1 MDNLTHSLTG
11 VMLSRAGLN
20 HGLPRANWLL
30 LMAVNAPD
38 IDAITA
44 AGGAGFY
51 FEHHR
56 WISHALV
63 AMPVIA
69 ILPVLVLRYV
79 FRQPLPWLRAWLVS
93 LIGVASHLALDFTN
107 AYGIRLLLPFSDA
120 WPALDIT
127 GVVDVWI
134 WAALLLAV
142 SAPAISQ
149 LVSSEIGAKKTT
161 GRGWAVFALM
171 FLLMY
176 DTGRYFLHQRV
187 IELQQG
193 RVYEGLPPR
202 KVLAF
207 PTYVNPLSWRGY
219 VETDQ
224 FWAVNT
230 VNLATEFDPT
240 AGRLFYKP
248 DASAAIE
255 VARGTPVFQHFLKFS
270 KAPLCRAAPAEDPP
284 NHTEVECR
292 DLRFGFAVTAV
303 LDEGSRV
310 TRAWFHFN

>member
-20 HGLPRANWLL
+20 KGLPRASWLL
-30 LMAVNAPD
+30 LMAANAPD
-38 IDAITA
+38 IDVVTA

-51 FEHHR
+51 FEQHR
-56 WISHALV
+56 AITHALV
-63 AMPVIA
+63 AMPVVA
-69 ILPVLVLRYV
+69 LLPVLVLRYL

-93 LIGVASHLALDFTN
+93 LMGVASHFALDFTN

-120 WPALDIT
+120 WLALDMT

-134 WAALLLAV
+134 WAVLILAV
-142 SAPAISQ
+142 SAPAISG

-161 GRGWAVFALM
+161 GRGWAIFALL

-187 IELQQG
+187 IEVQQG
-193 RVYEGLPPR
+193 RVYEGSQPR
-202 KVLAF
+202 RVLAF

-240 AGRLFYKP
+240 TGRLFYKP
-248 DASAAIE
+248 DPSRAMDI
-255 VARGTPVFQHFLKFS
+255 ARATPVFRHFLKFS

-284 NHTEVECR
+284 SYTEVECR

-303 LDEGSRV
+303 LDEELGV
-310 TRAWFHFN
+310 KRAWFHFN